1 MDNLISFINCIMGQY
16 MPLIASASF
25 AYVSINIRKLLKNK
39 RANNKGTMLL
49 LRIQLI
55 EYHNQYVIRKEN
67 MPSYAYDNF
76 VEMHDAYKSLGGN
89 GLIDKMYKEM
99 KNLNLKR
106 KEDTN
111 YGNI

>member
-1 MDNLISFINCIMGQY
+1 MGQY

-25 AYVSINIRKLLKNK
+25 AYVSVNIRKLLKNK
-39 RANNKGTMLL
+39 KANNKGTMLL

-55 EYHNQYVIRKEN
+55 EYHNQYVIKKEN

-89 GLIDKMYKEM
+89 GLIDKMYKDM
-99 KNLNLKR
+99 KNLNFKR